1 MFARVCRALAP
12 MCRVHAPPPTAVP
25 PPHPIHDNPH
35 PHAAGGRGSG
45 SQEEEVATVH
55 QRARIDLS
63 LRERLLLSLKWD
75 SLTWDDKLAM
85 LVQLPVTLIRR
96 LTVPVV
102 IEKPDDPQWKVGSLI
117 CGVLVPGYSC
127 RFV

>member
-1 MFARVCRALAP
+1 M
-12 MCRVHAPPPTAVP
+12 TT
-25 PPHPIHDNPH
+25 I
-35 PHAAGGRGSG
+35 
-45 SQEEEVATVH
+45 H

-85 LVQLPVTLIRR
+85 VVQLPVTLIRR

-117 CGVLVPGYSC
+117 CGVLATAVGLFRRTTSVLVLRC
-127 RFV
+127 TLVRRGASTV